1 MNLPNLPR
9 RSFISTLPFFVTP
22 GLMAEALTLT
32 PKQTE
37 GPFYPDKMPLDT
49 NNDLIIINDSLTPAV
64 GTVAYLTG
72 KITDIKGNPIRNAL
86 VEIWQVD
93 NNGIYIHS
101 RGGKREKLDSN
112 FQGYGKFITDSKG
125 NYSFRTLKPSPY
137 SGRTPHIHMAVSA
150 KGKRKSLTRLTK
162 YGGGRPD
169 HMEGTMCQ
177 RRMVYISLKYIAERA
192 CQKNADQ
199 DCKAREFE
207 FDWDWTVRRRT
218 GEQGNLTRP

>member
-9 RSFISTLPFFVTP
+9 RSFISTQPFFVTP

-49 NNDLIIINDSLTPAV
+49 DNDLIIINDSLTPAV

-72 KITDIKGNPIRNAL
+72 KVTDIKGNPIRNAL

-112 FQGYGKFITDSKG
+112 FQGYGKFLTDSKG

-150 KGKRKSLTRLTK
+150 KGKRKLTTQCYVKGEPRNKKDFILKRVKDSNARNSLIVPFNPLPSSK
-162 YGGGRPD
+162 LG
-169 HMEGTMCQ
+169 E
-177 RRMVYISLKYIAERA
+177 V
-192 CQKNADQ
+192 
-199 DCKAREFE
+199 KAQ
-207 FDWDWTVRRRT
+207 FDIVLGWTP
-218 GEQGNLTRP
+218 ES